1 MKKLCIVIV
10 ALACSVAYS
19 ADLSAI
25 PSAEFTPSDP
35 QSRILYSVAS
45 NYNAMVAGT
54 KTIPS
59 AAIAA
64 SAIDSVHIKDGVVA
78 NADLASGVDAAK
90 LLAGSSASA
99 IDGGSITN
107 VNTEFEFSTA
117 SGTFTNAAG
126 DSLSISNGLITAIN

>member
-59 AAIAA
+59 AAIA
-64 SAIDSVHIKDGVVA
+64 
-78 NADLASGVDAAK
+78 
-90 LLAGSSASA
+90 
-99 IDGGSITN
+99 
-107 VNTEFEFSTA
+107 
-117 SGTFTNAAG
+117 
-126 DSLSISNGLITAIN
+126 